1 MAKSEKQQILE
12 KLQQVDTSVEKHVET
27 LNRQLL
33 QTRYYEQF
41 TVNSKQGPITLQNV
55 FITVEKDQY
64 NRISYHFRWLEEN
77 GTIITEK
84 IIVQDDGEIYAIPGL
99 EEILEKSNIDFEKVI
114 NGNDREK
121 GYLKGISEKSTP
133 EQVKKLLSKEDAPNN
148 EEKDE
153 KDEETQEIEND
164 LQEQGEDIEIGA
176 HRKIKD
182 DKIADIMPGVFD
194 RGTEYEIAE
203 DKKTNKYM
211 IIKKENGKYTRN
223 DKIEQ
228 GQTTMKKIFTIEPD
242 GEQKESE
249 IPDQLMRVTNDSER
263 EISVTKDDYG
273 DIYIKAIQVTPC
285 QSRIG
290 RSVQMENQG
299 IEAQETKEVTNT
311 FEQEGGAILA
321 DEIAHKKKELEEKYN
336 VTQTDLEELQQL
348 DIEDIMEIEAR
359 KAKVS
364 KESFKKYVKK
374 APGKTLE
381 QKINSA
387 HEEIEQEYTGGKKR
401 C

>member
-1 MAKSEKQQILE
+1 MAKSEKQEILE
-12 KLQQVDTSVEKHVET
+12 KLQQVDTSVEKHIET
-27 LNRQLL
+27 LNRELL

-99 EEILEKSNIDFEKVI
+99 EEILENSNIDFEEVI
-114 NGNDREK
+114 NENDRGK
-121 GYLKGISEKSTP
+121 GHLKGISEKATP
-133 EQVKKLLSKEDAPNN
+133 EQAKKLLSKEDAQ
-148 EEKDE
+148 
-153 KDEETQEIEND
+153 KDEETQEIESD

-182 DKIADIMPGVFD
+182 DKIADMMPGVFD

-203 DKKTNKYM
+203 DKKTNRYM

-228 GQTTMKKIFTIEPD
+228 GKTTMKKIFTLEPD

-273 DIYIKAIQVTPC
+273 DIYIKSILVTPC

-299 IEAQETKEVTNT
+299 IEKQETKEVTNT

-321 DEIAHKKKELEEKYN
+321 HEIAHKKSELEETYK
-336 VTQTDLEELQQL
+336 VTETDLEELQHL
-348 DIEDIMEIEAR
+348 DIEAIMIKEAG

-364 KESFKKYVKK
+364 VDEFKKYVKN
-374 APGKTLE
+374 APGKTLT